1 MSGNEKINIERRAN
15 NKKTLA
21 NVHGIRG
28 DLMIITMDRRKKG
41 LGTRVQVGPL
51 FKTLCQCHPLRQ
63 GVYMGHKKLLNCW
76 GGGEGLRGLE

>member
-28 DLMIITMDRRKKG
+28 DLMIITMDRRKKAWVQESR
-41 LGTRVQVGPL
+41 LGPCLRHFVSA
-51 FKTLCQCHPLRQ
+51 TLSAREYTW
-63 GVYMGHKKLLNCW
+63 VTKNC
-76 GGGEGLRGLE
+76 

>member
-1 MSGNEKINIERRAN
+1 MSGNEKTNIERRTN

-41 LGTRVQVGPL
+41 LGTSPGWA
-51 FKTLCQCHPLRQ
+51 
-63 GVYMGHKKLLNCW
+63 LL
-76 GGGEGLRGLE
+76 

>member
-41 LGTRVQVGPL
+41 LGTSPGWALV
-51 FKTLCQCHPLRQ
+51 KTLCQCHPLSQ
-63 GVYMGHKKLLNCW
+63 GVYMGHKIVDKKI
-76 GGGEGLRGLE
+76 